1 MRKFI
6 KIKSVAELAVL
17 KEKCVFLAGGTD
29 IYVALNDGMLN
40 EVKSACGGLS
50 DAVICDISSIKGLDK
65 IVVKGKK
72 ISVGALTVF
81 SDIVKSPLIKKHAN
95 CLAEAAATV
104 GSPQIRNRATIGGN
118 AANGSPS
125 GDAIPALYALG
136 AVIKTNLRY
145 MAVDKFFTGPK
156 KTVLKKNELITEIL
170 IPKKTNT
177 SFFEKIGPRKA
188 LAISKVSAAVSLVIT
203 GGLISEAGIAFG
215 AVGPTV
221 IRAAQTEKFLKGK
234 KLNEAVISRASKIA
248 AGEICPIDDFRSTAK
263 YRLETARVIIFR
275 ILTKAL

>member
-6 KIKSVAELAVL
+6 KIKSVAELAAL

-29 IYVALNDGMLN
+29 IYVALNDG
-40 EVKSACGGLS
+40 VFA
-50 DAVICDISSIKGLDK
+50 DAVICDISALKGLDK
-65 IVVKGKK
+65 IALKGKN
-72 ISVGALTVF
+72 ISLGALTVF

-95 CLAEAAATV
+95 CLAEA
-104 GSPQIRNRATIGGN
+104 PQIRNRATIGGN

-136 AVIKTNLRY
+136 AVIKTNLRSV
-145 MAVDKFFTGPK
+145 AVDKFFTGPK
-156 KTVLKKNELITEIL
+156 KTVLKKNEIITEIV
-170 IPKKTNT
+170 IPVKNNT

-188 LAISKVSAAVSLVIT
+188 LAISKVSAAVSLVIS
-203 GGLISEAGIAFG
+203 GGVIREAGIAFG

-221 IRAAQTEKFLKGK
+221 IRAAETEEFLKGK
-234 KLNEAVISRASKIA
+234 KLNEAVISHASKTA

-263 YRLETARVIIFR
+263 YRLETAAVIISR
-275 ILTKAL
+275 ILNGIKT

>member
-6 KIKSVAELAVL
+6 KIKSVAELAAL

-29 IYVALNDGMLN
+29 IYVALNDG
-40 EVKSACGGLS
+40 VFA
-50 DAVICDISSIKGLDK
+50 DAVICDISALKGLDK
-65 IVVKGKK
+65 IALKGKN
-72 ISVGALTVF
+72 ISLGALTVF

-136 AVIKTNLRY
+136 AVIKTNLRSV
-145 MAVDKFFTGPK
+145 AVDKFFTGPK
-156 KTVLKKNELITEIL
+156 KTVLKKNEIITEIV
-170 IPKKTNT
+170 IPVKNNT
-177 SFFEKIGPRKA
+177 SFFEKIGRRKA
-188 LAISKVSAAVSLVIT
+188 LAISKVSAAVSLVIS
-203 GGLISEAGIAFG
+203 GGVIREAGIAFG

-221 IRAAQTEKFLKGK
+221 IRAAETEEFLKGK
-234 KLNEAVISRASKIA
+234 KLNEAVISHASKTA

-263 YRLETARVIIFR
+263 YRLETAAVIISR
-275 ILTKAL
+275 ILNGIKT